1 MRTSSP
7 NAEFQMT
14 DNSIPGPMSMV
25 KIDGSKIKHLREI
38 QGLTQ
43 LYLATAVHVT
53 TDTISRW
60 ENKRYPSI
68 KKENGIK
75 LAEALNVQLEDLLEE
90 NEVDEPPPFH
100 PLQSPTIVVPTL
112 TANSNIS
119 RLKKR
124 WPFLLLFLT
133 LFIIIS
139 AFTWQTLFSSPELPI
154 TAERNAPEHCIAG
167 RPFPVLIKITGAPE
181 DKQSAIIIRENIPAN
196 ATIVKIA
203 PEVVAGGMKKDMIKW
218 LKKIDETATFAY
230 VIRVTGGENDKVDFY
245 GTAAISGDSDSPPP
259 IGGSSTT
266 IIGYYHWAD
275 VDKDNTISDSE
286 ILAVHD
292 RYNQIEGIDVDID
305 VIEKIWLGTGYKWNQ
320 TTKKIEILE

>member
-1 MRTSSP
+1 
-7 NAEFQMT
+7 MT

-25 KIDGSKIKHLREI
+25 KIDGSKIKRLREE

-90 NEVDEPPPFH
+90 NEALESPPPTIAD
-100 PLQSPTIVVPTL
+100 PTPT
-112 TANSNIS
+112 TGNRTS
-119 RLKKR
+119 RLKKI
-124 WPFLLLFLT
+124 WPLLILALT
-133 LFIIIS
+133 LFCMVA
-139 AFTWQTLFSSPELPI
+139 AFAWYSLNNSSPEI
-154 TAERNAPEHCIAG
+154 TINAERNAPEHCIAG
-167 RPFPVLIKITGAPE
+167 QPFPVMIRITGAPE
-181 DKQSAIIIRENIPAN
+181 DKPTAIIIRENLPAN
-196 ATIVKIA
+196 ATVLKIS
-203 PEVVAGGMKKDMIKW
+203 PEITGGGMKKDMLKW
-218 LKKIDETATFAY
+218 LKKINDTATFAY
-230 VIRVTGGENDKVDFY
+230 VISVTGGEDEKVGFY
-245 GTAAISGDSDSPPP
+245 GTAAISGDSGSPPP

-266 IIGYYHWAD
+266 SIGHYHWAD

-292 RYNQIEGIDVDID
+292 RYNEVEGIDVDLD
-305 VIEKIWLGTGYKWNQ
+305 TIEEIWLGSGYKWNE
-320 TTKKIEILE
+320 TSRALEILD